1 MIVTVTPNTGI
12 DLTLLVAEFEL
23 NKTIRSGRSAL
34 GMGGKAT
41 DVSWILGRLGVPNLA
56 IGFAAGYTG
65 RQMVKMLEERGTTT
79 RFVWTGGESRRNTII
94 VAQDG
99 QGQSTFT
106 ASTLD
111 VSSRH
116 LIKFNRLFQESL
128 KQADCLVLGGSL
140 PTGVPTSFFKGLIEI
155 AHSQSI
161 PVLFDAS
168 GPGLLAGLE
177 GRPDLIKPNRVEL
190 GEITGETIL
199 TREATYRAARQ
210 VQQENGV
217 AVIAT
222 MGRDGAYAVLPER
235 SYWIPALDL
244 PVVSAAGAGDG
255 VLAGLAVAYAQEQPI
270 EEGLRLGF
278 ALANAVLLTL
288 PTADY
293 DPQDLERIYPLI
305 ELRPYQDSFF

>member
-12 DLTLLVAEFEL
+12 DLSLLVPEFEL
-23 NKTIRSGRSAL
+23 NKTIRSDLSAL

-41 DVSWILGRLGVPNLA
+41 DVSWIRGRLGVPNLA

-65 RQMVKMLEERGTTT
+65 RQMVKMLEERGSTT
-79 RFVWTGGESRRNTII
+79 RFVWAGGESRRNTII

-99 QGQSTFT
+99 AGQSTFT
-106 ASTLD
+106 VSTLE
-111 VSSRH
+111 VAARH
-116 LIKFNRLFQESL
+116 LVKFNQVFLESL
-128 KQADCLVLGGSL
+128 IGAACVVLGGSL
-140 PTGVPTSFFKGLIEI
+140 PRGVPTSFFKGLIEI
-155 AHSQSI
+155 AHAQSI

-177 GRPDLIKPNRVEL
+177 GKPDLIKPNRVEL

-199 TREATYRAARQ
+199 TKEATYQAAKQ
-210 VQQENGV
+210 VQQETGAV
-217 AVIAT
+217 VIAT
-222 MGRDGAYAVLPER
+222 MGREGAFAVLPER
-235 SYWIPALDL
+235 SYWIPALNL
-244 PVVSAAGAGDG
+244 KVVSAAGSGDG
-255 VLAGLAVAYAQEQPI
+255 VLAGLSVAYAQNRPI

-293 DPQDLERIYPLI
+293 NPQDLQRIYPLI
-305 ELRPYQDSFF
+305 ELHPYQDAF

>member
-12 DLTLLVAEFEL
+12 DLSLIVPEFEL
-23 NKTIRSGRSAL
+23 NKTIRSGQSAL

-65 RQMVKMLEERGTTT
+65 RQMVKMLEERGSST

-106 ASTLD
+106 VSTLE
-111 VSSRH
+111 VSARH
-116 LIKFNRLFQESL
+116 LIKFNQVFHESL

-140 PTGVPTSFFKGLIEI
+140 PRGVPVTFFKGLIEI
-155 AHSQSI
+155 AHARSI

-177 GRPDLIKPNRVEL
+177 GKPDLIKPNRVEL

-199 TREATYRAARQ
+199 TKQATYQAARQ
-210 VQQENGV
+210 VHQQTGA
-217 AVIAT
+217 AVIAS
-222 MGRDGAYAVLPER
+222 MGKDGAFAVLPER
-235 SYWIPALDL
+235 SYWIPALNQK
-244 PVVSAAGAGDG
+244 VVSAAGAGDG
-255 VLAGLAVAYAQEQPI
+255 VLAGLSVAYAQNKPI

-293 DPQDLERIYPLI
+293 DPQDLERIYPLV
-305 ELRPYQDSFF
+305 ELRPYQASL